1 MSCTDCSNTDPISF
15 TGSFF
20 PGSPCTDNPD
30 CSGAPING
38 VCVYYNGP
46 NLSCS
51 GILTLDSVETALMK
65 IDAQIC
71 AIIGDYSTYTMNC
84 LPDWWESSI
93 TTQAVFVDAITSF
106 TCNIYETL
114 NTFIDVTYA
123 ADLTDIN
130 NEIAALQIPAITCS
144 SASVTNTD
152 TLVQILT
159 KYCTKFGEIDDA
171 MDITSVDWNNC
182 FTVVSPPTTIAGGF
196 QLTADQICLLYN
208 MITDG
213 DALPT
218 FNNYTNCLAG
228 TSSDSLVTT
237 IGLIITKLCAAPV
250 FDNDDLTSTCITIP
264 GDSTDLSTLI
274 QNILDAVDSFSQN
287 YVTFDGGD
295 FTVTATNPMDPCAGI
310 TVALASPPTTDRFVA
325 VSASD
330 ASPSTLIAK
339 IASAAG
345 SIAVTNNANT
355 TLNLEIATGDRGDIT
370 VSAAGLTWT
379 IDNDVVT
386 FAKMQN
392 ISTQKLLGRS
402 TVASGD
408 VEEISIGT
416 GLTLSA
422 GVLFTTDT
430 LFTFENGL
438 TETSGLVH
446 LGGPLVENT
455 DINGVENTYNMSFSS
470 INTFSI
476 TALDVALTAG
486 AAGSITLSGKLSF
499 ASSVTPTQ
507 ITSNT
512 DNYAPAGLNSI
523 SVLRL
528 ASDASRNI
536 TGLIGGSTGRLLY
549 IANIGSFNIV
559 LKSLDG
565 GSSSSNQFAIPSD
578 ITIVPNQGVQLW
590 YDSISSKWRAF
601 GN

>member
-1 MSCTDCSNTDPISF
+1 MSCTDCNDNNPISF

-38 VCVYYNGP
+38 ACVYYNGP

-130 NEIAALQIPAITCS
+130 NEIAVLQTPAITCS

-182 FTVVSPPTTIAGGF
+182 FTVVSPPTTIAGGL
-196 QLTADQICLLYN
+196 QLAEDQICLLYN
-208 MITDG
+208 MINDG

-237 IGLIITKLCAAPV
+237 IGLIITKLCATPV

-295 FTVTATNPMDPCAGI
+295 FTVTATDPMDPCAGI

-325 VSASD
+325 VSAGD

-386 FAKMQN
+386 YAKMQN
-392 ISTQKLLGRS
+392 ISASRLVGRYTAS
-402 TVASGD
+402 TGD
-408 VEEISIGT
+408 MQEITVGT
-416 GLTLSA
+416 GLDLSTGGVLSA
-422 GVLFTTDT
+422 TATTANSGT
-430 LFTFENGL
+430 YVPGL
-438 TETSGLVH
+438 TNTLNITSSASSTCFWYQVGDMVTVFGAVDVDPTSTGDTVLQMSIPITSGLTSAPQGLAGTAASTAISGEIVSIFA
-446 LGGPLVENT
+446 GE
-455 DINGVENTYNMSFSS
+455 GVAIFEWVAVSTAARTLNFQFSYY
-470 INTFSI
+470 
-476 TALDVALTAG
+476 V
-486 AAGSITLSGKLSF
+486 
-499 ASSVTPTQ
+499 V
-507 ITSNT
+507 
-512 DNYAPAGLNSI
+512 PA
-523 SVLRL
+523 
-528 ASDASRNI
+528 
-536 TGLIGGSTGRLLY
+536 
-549 IANIGSFNIV
+549 
-559 LKSLDG
+559 
-565 GSSSSNQFAIPSD
+565 
-578 ITIVPNQGVQLW
+578 
-590 YDSISSKWRAF
+590 
-601 GN
+601 